1 MKGTKKASYKNK
13 NTRKVN
19 KGLQYQAAEVLIPS
33 LILLA
38 AALFVMAI
46 LFNGISSIF
55 GIINQPEDEMSA
67 EERVWM
73 EAYLEAE
80 KSKVGVIFDPISTTQ
95 DRYTEYREACDD
107 YINQEFNSE
116 TADAK
121 VDVSTIVN
129 EEMYVDSQEQRSNTI
144 EDDLEADSPLET
156 GPIYFQDMLMLR
168 YMNSAG
174 LLKVVAA
181 IEDDGNIDV
190 VDQPGLLE
198 EINNVTGG
206 SGTVDKINNLEE
218 NIQENTFTSEVEY
231 LRGLSEALQLMI
243 SASDASSTRDAES
256 AAINYFTYE
265 GKQTVFSSKQD
276 IEISENSS
284 IKTLFIEAG
293 KSDSSKT
300 YKDRIYTQQEITTD
314 DTKYVVNIILKLN
327 SNLRVFD
334 IDLL

>member
-13 NTRKVN
+13 NTHKFN

-38 AALFVMAI
+38 AALFVMAM

-80 KSKVGVIFDPISTTQ
+80 KNKVGVIFDPISTTQ

-144 EDDLEADSPLET
+144 EDDLEADSPSET

-206 SGTVDKINNLEE
+206 SGTVDKINSLEE

-243 SASDASSTRDAES
+243 LASDASSTRDAES

-314 DTKYVVNIILKLN
+314 DAKYVVNIILKLN